1 MLALIVHQETTEERV
16 SQESPYMLFYELQGL
31 DKDYA
36 QFRAKNQGKRQ
47 DIGNTE
53 DDKMFDEALKGL
65 RNRCCIQ

>member
-1 MLALIVHQETTEERV
+1 MRCV
-16 SQESPYMLFYELQGL
+16 LFYELQGL